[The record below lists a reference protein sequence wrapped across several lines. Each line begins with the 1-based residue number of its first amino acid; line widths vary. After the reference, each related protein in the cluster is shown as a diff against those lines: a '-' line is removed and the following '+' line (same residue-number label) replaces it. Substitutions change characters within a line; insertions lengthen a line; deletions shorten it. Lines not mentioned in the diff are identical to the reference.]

1 MRTVVRCLLGG
12 ALVSI
17 ALPLQA
23 QRQRPVTVAL
33 PALSAEAQA
42 ALAQLEPENAGQFE
56 LVQGWFRE
64 HLVQYYNFGEV
75 ERPVVLG
82 RVLWPIHGFDA
93 RGNPV
98 AIRGQRPI
106 FSSLPG
112 LSGYS
117 GLWRLTYVV
126 TADKV
131 QPNQLRDIASAE
143 ALVRK
148 RRASLRESGLTV
160 NLPIVSRGSRL
171 AQDSTPGLLGWYEGR
186 DVQFFDFGGASVVPA
201 PMWRFA
207 RGGDTLNA
215 PTPLEGQNSVVDSV
229 PVSAP
234 FPDLWEIRFVRV
246 DSAYVPNSLKS
257 AAAVR
262 SAGVVIELPHSVR
275 NLPITIMDGTRI
287 VRVPSPIGAFSDLRS
302 PFPPAPTRPQ

>member
-1 MRTVVRCLLGG
+1 MRIVVRCL
-12 ALVSI
+12 I
-17 ALPLQA
+17 ASAPLWIAMPLDA
-23 QRQRPVTVAL
+23 QRQRPVTAAL
-33 PALSAEAQA
+33 PTLSSEAQA
-42 ALAQLEPENAGQFE
+42 ALEQLGPENANQFE
-56 LVQGWFRE
+56 LIQGWFRE
-64 HLVQYYNFGEV
+64 RPVQYYNFGEV
-75 ERPVVLG
+75 ARPVVIG
-82 RVLWPIHGFDA
+82 RVFWPIHGFDA

-98 AIRGQRPI
+98 AMRGQRPI
-106 FSSLPG
+106 LSTLPG
-112 LSGYS
+112 LTGYS
-117 GLWRLTYVV
+117 GLWRLSYVV
-126 TADKV
+126 TADHV

-143 ALVRK
+143 ALVRSK
-148 RRASLRESGLTV
+148 RASLRESDLIV

-171 AQDSTPGLLGWYEGR
+171 AQDSTSGMLGWYEGR
-186 DVQFFDFGGASVVPA
+186 DVQFFDFGGASVTPA

-207 RGGDTLNA
+207 SGGDTLHE
-215 PTPLEGQNSVVDSV
+215 PTPLEGQNSVVDSI

-262 SAGVVIELPHSVR
+262 SASVIIEVPHSVR

-287 VRVPSPIGAFSDLRS
+287 ERAPSPIRAFSDLRS